1 MTHFILRLPIFI
13 QSDFRL
19 ETVFSWNQKKCF
31 CILITGAGGTQ
42 RLCKAVGKSKAMEM
56 VLTANRITAEE
67 AEKAGTN

>member
-1 MTHFILRLPIFI
+1 MESEEMFLY
-13 QSDFRL
+13 
-19 ETVFSWNQKKCF
+19 
-31 CILITGAGGTQ
+31 LIIGAGGTQ